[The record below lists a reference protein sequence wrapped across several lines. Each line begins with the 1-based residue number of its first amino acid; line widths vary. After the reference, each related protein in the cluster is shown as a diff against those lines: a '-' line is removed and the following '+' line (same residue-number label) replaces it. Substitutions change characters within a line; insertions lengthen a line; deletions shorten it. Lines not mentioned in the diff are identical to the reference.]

1 MNKIPACSNVRQ
13 PYYMCIIFSSN
24 STPKIKLKI
33 KSYDL
38 IDLFL
43 GKR

>member
-1 MNKIPACSNVRQ
+1 MSDNLNTCALF
-13 PYYMCIIFSSN
+13 FSSN

-33 KSYDL
+33 KIYDL